1 MSQFGLPSSGSNLAD
16 GDRGRLLLGIGMI
29 ILAMSIIPIM
39 DGIAKHLT
47 SSLDTMQIVWG
58 RYFFHFVL
66 FLPLVLYW
74 HGSATFRPKRPV
86 LQIMRGAFLL
96 CSTFCFFSAIGTL
109 PLADALAVVFVFPFI
124 VTALSPV
131 LLGDSVGVYRWTAVL
146 VGFAGA
152 LVVIQPG
159 FSNISVGTFWALAA
173 GSIYAFYV
181 LATRKLAGSDPTLV
195 TLLMT
200 GLVGTLVSSVALP
213 WFWSQPTAFELL
225 LMVLTGLLAA
235 IGHYLIILAHE
246 YGTAPQL
253 APFAYFEIVAT
264 TIVGLLAF
272 GDFPSAVTWIGIA
285 LIVLSGLVI
294 GWREAVRGG
303 QAYHSAC

>member
-1 MSQFGLPSSGSNLAD
+1 MREAEVRQGAQTTGD
-16 GDRGRLLLGIGMI
+16 GGNHLLMGIGMI

-47 SSLDTMQIVWG
+47 SSMNTMQIVWG

-66 FLPLVLYW
+66 FLPLVLYR
-74 HGSATFRPKRPV
+74 HGSATFRLQRPV
-86 LQIMRGAFLL
+86 LQVLRGGFLL

-109 PLADALAVVFVFPFI
+109 PLADAIAVVFVYPFI
-124 VTALSPV
+124 VTALAPV
-131 LLGDSVGVYRWTAVL
+131 LLGDSVGFYRWTAVL

-159 FSNISVGTFWALAA
+159 FATISVGTLWALAA
-173 GSIYAFYV
+173 GTIYAFYV
-181 LATRKLAGSDPTLV
+181 LSTRKLAGSDPALV

-200 GLVGTLVSSVALP
+200 GVVGTLASTVAMP
-213 WFWSQPTAFELL
+213 WFWEQPTAFEFL
-225 LMVLTGLLAA
+225 LMAMTGLLAA
-235 IGHYLIILAHE
+235 CGHYLIILAHE
-246 YGTAPQL
+246 YATAPQL

-264 TIVGLLAF
+264 TIVGLIAF
-272 GDFPSAVTWIGIA
+272 GDFPSFVTWIGIA

-303 QAYHSAC
+303 QS